1 VILVDSSIW
10 ISHLRKPDADLQR
23 LLNARRVAM
32 HPFVVGELACGSIGP
47 RATLLAEL
55 QTLPRLPCAMDSE
68 ALALI
73 EGRRLMARGIGYL
86 DVHLLASTMLAG
98 NTWLWTAD
106 LPLARAAAE
115 LSISYSP

>member
-10 ISHLRKPDADLQR
+10 ISHLRKPNTALER
-23 LLNARRVAM
+23 LLAAGLVAM
-32 HPFVVGELACGSIGP
+32 HPFVVGELACGSIVP

-55 QTLPRLPCAMDSE
+55 QMLPRLPRAMDSE

-73 EGRRLMARGIGYL
+73 EGRKLMARGIGYL
-86 DVHLLASTMLAG
+86 DVHLLASTMLAA
-98 NTWLWTAD
+98 NTRLWTAD
-106 LPLARAAAE
+106 LRLARAAAE